1 MVILSIY
8 IEVNTVSIIPN
19 MTGFEITEVSGHMS
33 AVCHTWALGNAQDH
47 WDMDDDL
54 IHGVCIH
61 LLSLVSSSYL
71 YIY

>member
-33 AVCHTWALGNAQDH
+33 AVCHT
-47 WDMDDDL
+47 
-54 IHGVCIH
+54 
-61 LLSLVSSSYL
+61 
-71 YIY
+71 